1 MNKAPANLLL
11 FLSVFYFAILSSWY
25 ICYSNDFCYPIVYV
39 TADIGGKIQERA
51 QSDEKYAAF
60 ASADAGQSI
69 SLFHRLLKCIENEGE
84 GLDELSY
91 ADSGGMRRRFLNSAE
106 AESLNG
112 IADMLA
118 LLRSMFRP
126 FLLLLVLACGYMAA
140 GKLRPYAWRETART
154 LSYIFTAF
162 TAVFYFYGF
171 DRLLNFIQK
180 IVFGSGSEL
189 LFRDGRGLLS
199 VVVPYPSMY
208 LFLWGLFLMTAL
220 GCFGLY
226 YFLTGAVVNAFIGKR
241 YL

>member
-1 MNKAPANLLL
+1 ML
-11 FLSVFYFAILSSWY
+11 FLSIFYFAILSSWY
-25 ICYSNDFCYPIVYV
+25 VCYSNDFCYPIAYV
-39 TADIGGKIQERA
+39 TADMGEKIQESV

-69 SLFHRLLKCIENEGE
+69 GLFHRLLKCIEKNGE
-84 GLDELSY
+84 GLNELSY
-91 ADSGGMRRRFLNSAE
+91 TDSGGIRRRFLNSAE

-126 FLLLLVLACGYMAA
+126 FFLLLVLVCGYMAA
-140 GKLRPYAWRETART
+140 VKVRPYAWRQTART

-162 TAVFYFYGF
+162 TAVFYVYGF

-180 IVFGSGSEL
+180 IIFGSGFEL

-199 VVVPYPSMY
+199 LVVPYPSMY
-208 LFLWGLFLMTAL
+208 FFLWGLFLLTAL

-226 YFLTGAVVNAFIGKR
+226 YLLTGAVVNFFIGKK
-241 YL
+241 YQ